1 MVEFSIHSFKSYLLP
16 FHEFYVREPVF
27 KSLLLNYQFKLIPKK
42 ISAQPKN
49 ISKRNRKAKTMRN
62 SRSALEFYAC
72 ALFQA
77 PALLFYSLDF
87 EIDKNFF
94 WGASIASPFYIW
106 FLFFFT
112 RHLNN
117 STIFAIFFFCH
128 LFQFWSF
135 VLFFNF
141 LHFLILSNFV
151 RFLQFWFITT
161 MSSIF

>member
-1 MVEFSIHSFKSYLLP
+1 MRHFERFSNTVVEFSIHSFKSYLLP

-72 ALFQA
+72 ARFQA

-94 WGASIASPFYIW
+94 QSANIA
-106 FLFFFT
+106 FLT
-112 RHLNN
+112 
-117 STIFAIFFFCH
+117 STN
-128 LFQFWSF
+128 L
-135 VLFFNF
+135 
-141 LHFLILSNFV
+141 
-151 RFLQFWFITT
+151 
-161 MSSIF
+161 